1 MKYKIGDKVVFF
13 KKSYKEDAWPL
24 NDYEEYTI
32 NNRAFDKMGIMY
44 YGVKHKNGA
53 ETTWYDEKDFIG
65 LKEYR
70 KKKLEKING
79 QSIY

>member
-1 MKYKIGDKVVFF
+1 
-13 KKSYKEDAWPL
+13 
-24 NDYEEYTI
+24 
-32 NNRAFDKMGIMY
+32 MGIMY

-53 ETTWYDEKDFIG
+53 ETTCYDEKDFIG